1 MMFEYIKGTVEGIG
15 NDYIIIENNHM
26 GYRVYTSRATIQ
38 ELQEIGGVVKLYTSL
53 LVREDDLKMCGFF
66 EPIELELFHMLL
78 GVSGVGPKMALGIL
92 SAFEYNDMIHM
103 IGTEN
108 DILLT
113 KAPGVGK
120 KTAQRI
126 ILELKDKVN
135 KVFGSLPQSSTIIS
149 SSSSMKNKGIRQD
162 ITDALMGLGFSGRE
176 IGTMLASQNLDEL
189 TVEEAIKI
197 ALKSAGSR

>member
-1 MMFEYIKGTVEGIG
+1 
-15 NDYIIIENNHM
+15 
-26 GYRVYTSRATIQ
+26 
-38 ELQEIGGVVKLYTSL
+38 
-53 LVREDDLKMCGFF
+53 
-66 EPIELELFHMLL
+66 MLL
-78 GVSGVGPKMALGIL
+78 GVSGVGPKMALAIL

-103 IGTEN
+103 IATEN
-108 DILLT
+108 DVLLT

-135 KVFGSLPQSSTIIS
+135 KVFGSIPHSVSVNAPL
-149 SSSSMKNKGIRQD
+149 KHKGVRQD

-176 IGTMLASQNLDEL
+176 IGTMLAAQNLDEL
-189 TVEEAIKI
+189 SVEEAIKI

>member
-1 MMFEYIKGTVEGIG
+1 MFEYIKGTVEGIG

>member
-1 MMFEYIKGTVEGIG
+1 MFEYIKGTVEGIG
-15 NDYIIIENNHM
+15 NDYVIIENNHM

-38 ELQEIGGVVKLYTSL
+38 ELQETSGIVKLHTSL
-53 LVREDDLKMCGFF
+53 LVREDELKMCGFY
-66 EPIELELFHMLL
+66 EPIELELFHMLI
-78 GVSGVGPKMALGIL
+78 GVSGVGPKMALAIL

-103 IGTEN
+103 ISSEN

-126 ILELKDKVN
+126 ILELKDKVD
-135 KVFGSLPQSSTIIS
+135 KVFNGLPHMVGTPSQV
-149 SSSSMKNKGIRQD
+149 KQKGIRQD

-176 IGTMLASQNLDEL
+176 IATMLAAQNLDDL
-189 TVEEAIKI
+189 TVEAAIKI

>member
-1 MMFEYIKGTVEGIG
+1 MFEYIKGTVEGIG

-38 ELQEIGGVVKLYTSL
+38 ELQEVGGMVKLYTSL
-53 LVREDDLKMCGFF
+53 LVREDDLKMCGFY

-78 GVSGVGPKMALGIL
+78 GVSGVGPKMALAIL

-103 IGTEN
+103 IATEN
-108 DILLT
+108 DVLLT

-135 KVFGSLPQSSTIIS
+135 KVFGSIPQSTSVNAPL
-149 SSSSMKNKGIRQD
+149 KHQGVRQD

-176 IGTMLASQNLDEL
+176 IASMLAAQNLDEL
-189 TVEEAIKI
+189 SVEEAIKI